1 MCTLSMTD
9 CGRQS
14 YDVLYTLAIFKSIS
28 MYEYK
33 NFNSYIV
40 T

>member
-9 CGRQS
+9 CDRQS
-14 YDVLYTLAIFKSIS
+14 CDVLYTLAIFKNIS